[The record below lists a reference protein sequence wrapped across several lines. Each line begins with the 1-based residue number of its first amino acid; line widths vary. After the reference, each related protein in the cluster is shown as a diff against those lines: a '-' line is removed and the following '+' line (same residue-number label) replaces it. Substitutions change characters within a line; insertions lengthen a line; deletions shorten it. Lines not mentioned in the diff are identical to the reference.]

1 MSRITMNL
9 RRSEE
14 RTAQLLLTFHV
25 TTEVDVMRTVLHLLF
40 AAALGSC
47 LVPGAGAEVPWVFE
61 DDTRYLVM
69 GDSLGA
75 GYGAMPQTKGYA
87 YRLYQNGTFD
97 KLKSTLFN
105 NASVIGVRSTEVF
118 LHQLPQAQVFG
129 PDVVTLT
136 AGGNDLRLL
145 FDLITTL
152 PPEKFVEAL
161 QEVVT
166 TLASNI
172 GNTLFGLCYITPDEP
187 ISVYVGNLYSL
198 PIDDEL
204 GLPAGTI
211 DDLVQE
217 VNAAIAAAVAQA
229 QAAADVAEL
238 NCDLAI
244 ADIYN
249 AFYGR
254 TGLLLIERQGAEP
267 FQIHPT
273 NAGHKVI
280 ADAFKQAM

>member
-1 MSRITMNL
+1 MKTGL
-9 RRSEE
+9 
-14 RTAQLLLTFHV
+14 Q
-25 TTEVDVMRTVLHLLF
+25 LLF

-47 LVPGAGAEVPWVFE
+47 LVSGAGAEVPWVFE
-61 DDTRYLVM
+61 NDTRYLVM

-105 NASVIGVRSTEVF
+105 NASVIGVRSTEVAE
-118 LHQLPQAQVFG
+118 HQLPQALIFG

-136 AGGNDLRLL
+136 VGGNDLRTL
-145 FDLITTL
+145 FEKITTPL
-152 PPEKFVEAL
+152 PPDFLDELDK
-161 QEVVT
+161 VVT

-172 GNTLFGLCYITPDEP
+172 GTTLFGLCSFTPNEP
-187 ISVYVGNLYSL
+187 ISVYVGNLYAL
-198 PIDDEL
+198 PLDDEL

-211 DDLVQE
+211 DNLVQG
-217 VNAAIAAAVAQA
+217 VNAAISAAVDQVD
-229 QAAADVAEL
+229 AAGL

-244 ADIYN
+244 ADVYS

>member
-1 MSRITMNL
+1 
-9 RRSEE
+9 
-14 RTAQLLLTFHV
+14 
-25 TTEVDVMRTVLHLLF
+25 MRTVLHLLF

-105 NASVIGVRSTEVF
+105 NASVIGVRSTEVAE
-118 LHQLPQAQVFG
+118 HQLPQALVFG

-136 AGGNDLRLL
+136 AGGNDLREL
-145 FDLITTL
+145 FGLITEL
-152 PPEKFVEAL
+152 PSDEFQEAL
-161 QEVVT
+161 EEVVT
-166 TLASNI
+166 TLATNI
-172 GNTLFGLCYITPDEP
+172 GTTLFGLCYDTPAEP

-198 PIDDEL
+198 PLDEEL
-204 GLPAGTI
+204 GLPPGTI
-211 DDLVQE
+211 DGLVQG
-217 VNAAIAAAVAQA
+217 VNFAIAEAVAQV
-229 QAAADVAEL
+229 DLIGL

-244 ADIYN
+244 ADIYS